1 MRLSIMARKS
11 EDIMEKKSQYIQNL
25 HNIDY

>member
-11 EDIMEKKSQYIQNL
+11 EDIMEKKSQDIQNL
-25 HNIDY
+25 HNIEY